1 MFNRSPLDTN
11 YEVLFTIMI
20 RMHKYAAIDI
30 GSNAVRL
37 LLAVIAEPAQ
47 NPKKITWARMP
58 IRLGEDAFLL
68 GRISDEKANQL
79 KNAINGFKYLIE
91 AFQPL
96 AFMACATAAMRT
108 ADNGHEICQQ
118 ILQETGISIDII
130 DGRQEAG
137 FLYKNK
143 PKDLFSDKEA
153 CLFVDVGGGSTE
165 MTLFYQ
171 GRRIASESF
180 NLGAIRLLK
189 QQADPLIWKAMEHWV
204 KDKTAG
210 YTSIVSIGSGG
221 NINKLFRLAK
231 GKKGKPISYKIIRNV
246 YKQLRQLSI
255 DQRIE
260 QFSLRPDRADVI
272 VPGSEIYLK
281 IMKWSGCLKIHVPM
295 LGLSDGM
302 IRVLHE
308 RRRGSIPGRSES
320 ES

>member
-1 MFNRSPLDTN
+1 
-11 YEVLFTIMI
+11 
-20 RMHKYAAIDI
+20 MHKYAAIDI

-58 IRLGEDAFLL
+58 IRLGDDAFLL
-68 GRISDEKANQL
+68 GRISDEKASQL

-91 AFQPL
+91 AYQPL

-108 ADNGHEICQQ
+108 ADNGHEICNQ

-137 FLYKNK
+137 FLFKNK

-153 CLFVDVGGGSTE
+153 CLFIDVGGGSTE
-165 MTLFYQ
+165 MILFYQ

-180 NLGAIRLLK
+180 NLGAIRLLT

-204 KDKTAG
+204 KENTAG
-210 YTSIVSIGSGG
+210 YTSIVAIGSGG

-231 GKKGKPISYKIIRNV
+231 GKKGKPISYKDLRSV
-246 YKQLRQLSI
+246 HKLLRQLSI

-272 VPGSEIYLK
+272 VPASEIYLK
-281 IMKWSGCLKIHVPM
+281 IMKCSGCLKIHVPM

-308 RRRGSIPGRSES
+308 RISGSIPGRSES
-320 ES
+320 ESGTPGT

>member
-1 MFNRSPLDTN
+1 
-11 YEVLFTIMI
+11 
-20 RMHKYAAIDI
+20 MHKYAAIDI

-58 IRLGEDAFLL
+58 IRLGDDAFLL
-68 GRISDEKANQL
+68 GRISDEKASQL
-79 KNAINGFKYLIE
+79 KNVINGFKYLIE
-91 AFQPL
+91 AYQPL

-108 ADNGHEICQQ
+108 ADNGHEICNQ

-137 FLYKNK
+137 FLFKNK

-153 CLFVDVGGGSTE
+153 CLFIDVGGGSTE

-180 NLGAIRLLK
+180 NLGAIRLLT

-204 KDKTAG
+204 KENTAG
-210 YTSIVSIGSGG
+210 YTSIVAIGSGG

-231 GKKGKPISYKIIRNV
+231 GKKGKPISYKDLRSV
-246 YKQLRQLSI
+246 HKLLRQLSI

-272 VPGSEIYLK
+272 VPASEIYLK
-281 IMKWSGCLKIHVPM
+281 IMKCSGCLKIHVPM

-308 RRRGSIPGRSES
+308 RISGSIPGRSES
-320 ES
+320 ESGTPGT